1 LKKRVL
7 RAMCG
12 LLLLI
17 ALVLPEDASATPPD
31 SLGANGKQSE
41 WEFSAGGYYYAL
53 PADNDILVG
62 VFRQDLGNLH
72 LEARYNYEGRNTASV
87 FGGWTLTAGES
98 FTVAL
103 TPMAGVAFGSTA
115 GIVPALEMSLGYGMF
130 DFYGEGEYLI
140 DVNDKSGNFFYSW
153 LELGITPN
161 DLFRGGLAA
170 QRMRVFESPLDV
182 DRGLFAQ
189 INPEP
194 VSVSVYAF
202 NLFTENWFMVMA
214 VQVAW

>member
-1 LKKRVL
+1 MKTL
-7 RAMCG
+7 RALCG
-12 LLLLI
+12 TLLMF
-17 ALVLPEDASATPPD
+17 AAVLPDHARATLPD
-31 SLGANGKQSE
+31 SLETNGKERQ
-41 WEFSAGGYYYAL
+41 WEFSIAGYYYAL
-53 PADNDILVG
+53 PADNDVLVG

-72 LEARYNYEGRNTASV
+72 LEGRYNYEDRNTASV
-87 FGGWTLTAGES
+87 FAGWTLSAGES
-98 FTVAL
+98 FTIAL

-115 GIVPALEMSLGYGMF
+115 GIVPALEASLGYGMF

-161 DLFRGGLAA
+161 ELFRAGLAA
-170 QRMRVFESPLDV
+170 QRTRVFESPLEV

-194 VSVSVYAF
+194 ATVYVYAF
-202 NLFTENWFMVMA
+202 NLFTDSWFMVMA
-214 VQVAW
+214 VQIAW